1 MPKTVS
7 ATEMQNRFGTIAD
20 WAVESE
26 DDVIVESRGTPK
38 VVLISFAEYQKLR
51 QWREQERRQEVLQR
65 IRALREEVRA
75 RNQDL
80 TEESADALAEEI
92 RGKTL
97 RRMVEKGDVTFE
109 DR

>member
-26 DDVIVESRGTPK
+26 DDVIVESRGIPK

-65 IRALREEVRA
+65 IRALREQVRA
-75 RNQDL
+75 QNQDL

-92 RGKTL
+92 REKTL

>member
-65 IRALREEVRA
+65 IRALRGEVRA

-80 TEESADALAEEI
+80 SEEAADALAEEI
-92 RGKTL
+92 REETV

>member
-38 VVLISFAEYQKLR
+38 VVLISFAEYEKLR

-65 IRALREEVRA
+65 IRALREQVRA
-75 RNQDL
+75 RNPDL
-80 TEESADALAEEI
+80 TEETADALAEEI
-92 RGKTL
+92 REKTL
-97 RRMVEKGDVTFE
+97 GRMVEKGDVTFE

>member
-92 RGKTL
+92 REKTL

>member
-80 TEESADALAEEI
+80 TDESADALAEEI
-92 RGKTL
+92 REKTL